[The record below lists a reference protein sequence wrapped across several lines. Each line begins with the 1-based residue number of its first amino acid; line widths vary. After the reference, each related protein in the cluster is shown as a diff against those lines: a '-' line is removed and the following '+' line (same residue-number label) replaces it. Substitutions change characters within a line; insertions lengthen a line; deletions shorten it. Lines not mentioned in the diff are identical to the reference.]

1 MVVALIGAE
10 QWPVQ
15 ERVAP
20 HPGHPRRQPPL
31 HRLLLQPSQRG
42 HHLAGGGGHQRRRGV
57 PQVRVRG
64 LHGRVCQA
72 EVPGQGAQVRS
83 RQGGGAKIISGG
95 LKLASIC

>member
-31 HRLLLQPSQRG
+31 HRLLLQPGAPG
-42 HHLAGGGGHQRRRGV
+42 HHRSSDPGRRRRRRL
-57 PQVRVRG
+57 PELRVRRLLG
-64 LHGRVCQA
+64 GVRQA
-72 EVPGQGAQVRS
+72 EVPAQGAQVRS
-83 RQGGGAKIISGG
+83 HGDDDQVMMTS
-95 LKLASIC
+95 